1 MGLRYGSSIPCV
13 RAVVLQLL
21 GQISEAANAKEEGL
35 RHARESR
42 HLFSLGHALA
52 TGAFV
57 ARHRRE
63 PEVARARAEEA
74 IALCEENGFALWLL
88 IGRFN
93 RGWALAELGQLEQGI
108 ADMEAAIAGAARIGQ
123 APGQQEHI
131 ALLAEA
137 YGKIGQTQ
145 KALAMLDEALA
156 HTGRSGEKGDR
167 SEMLRLRGEMLL
179 MRDGGATEQA
189 ESCFRAALDVAR
201 AQEARWWELRT
212 TVSLARLL
220 RDTNRRD
227 EARKML
233 AEIYDWFTD
242 GFDLPDLKEAT
253 ALLQELGT

>member
-1 MGLRYGSSIPCV
+1 
-13 RAVVLQLL
+13 
-21 GQISEAANAKEEGL
+21 
-35 RHARESR
+35 
-42 HLFSLGHALA
+42 
-52 TGAFV
+52 
-57 ARHRRE
+57 
-63 PEVARARAEEA
+63 
-74 IALCEENGFALWLL
+74 
-88 IGRFN
+88 
-93 RGWALAELGQLEQGI
+93 
-108 ADMEAAIAGAARIGQ
+108 
-123 APGQQEHI
+123 
-131 ALLAEA
+131 
-137 YGKIGQTQ
+137 
-145 KALAMLDEALA
+145 MLDEALA